1 MKRLSWLAVALTA
14 VGAAVLTTPNA
25 AAQDAGHQVPAGLG
39 QDGMVPVAASGPA
52 AAAASQD
59 AAGDVPDIEW
69 PPPGVTPPKH
79 SAEKL
84 REFAAAMRAHLDTAF
99 PAVVPKA
106 TDLSWI
112 DWGGEHPGIIDDGQ
126 DYLTTWS
133 VYADELGST
142 GQAFQIEAPGNFTNA
157 PKDQCAQ
164 EGTVSC
170 DATIL
175 DDGSLV
181 LDWRSAYQAGDRENH
196 INAVMHYR
204 TDGSVVWISAYDYD
218 PIFDGSE
225 GPARDEV
232 ALTTE
237 QLTALATDPA
247 LHL

>member
-1 MKRLSWLAVALTA
+1 MKRMAAGLAGALVTA
-14 VGAAVLTTPNA
+14 VGVAVLV
-25 AAQDAGHQVPAGLG
+25 VPSGSADSGGQGVPTGLKG
-39 QDGMVPVAASGPA
+39 GSTIFATGSTDRTASF
-52 AAAASQD
+52 D
-59 AAGDVPDIEW
+59 DVPDIEW
-69 PPPGVTPPKH
+69 PPPGVTPPGH

-84 REFAAAMRAHLDTAF
+84 REFAAAMQARLDVAF
-99 PAVVPKA
+99 PEIVPAAK
-106 TDLSWI
+106 DLTWAK
-112 DWGGEHPGIIDDGQ
+112 WGGEWEDVIEDGQ

-133 VYADELGST
+133 RYADELGTT
-142 GQAFQIEAPGNFTNA
+142 GQAFQIEAPGHFTNA

-181 LDWRSAYQAGDRENH
+181 LDWRSEYQAQDRMNH
-196 INAVMHYR
+196 INSVMHYR
-204 TDGSVVWISAYDYD
+204 TDGTVVWISAYDYD
-218 PIFDGSE
+218 PIFDGDE

-237 QLTALATDPA
+237 QLTALATDPE